1 MRAPV
6 THFLPITRAVADAK
20 LRGEKRFEIRYNNLD
35 GFQKGDRVRYTV
47 VESEDDPT
55 AVDDHPLT
63 KCMFEVT
70 LGYRRHRGLAPGY
83 VVFEERLVPAYER

>member
-20 LRGEKRFEIRYNNLD
+20 LRGEKRFEIRYNNPD

-47 VESEDDPT
+47 VESEDNPT
-55 AVDDHPLT
+55 AVDHPLT
-63 KCMFEVT
+63 KCTFEVT
-70 LGYRRHRGLAPGY
+70 LGYRWHRGLVPGY
-83 VVFEERLVPAYER
+83 VVFEEQLVPTYDL